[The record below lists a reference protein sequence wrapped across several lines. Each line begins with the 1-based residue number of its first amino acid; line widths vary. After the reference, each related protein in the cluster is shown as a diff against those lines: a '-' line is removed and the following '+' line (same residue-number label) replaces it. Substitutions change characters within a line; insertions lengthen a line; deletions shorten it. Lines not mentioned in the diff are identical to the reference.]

1 MVRNLLNEYKY
12 CGWGACTGVLLI
24 VDIEG
29 KRGRSGDAD
38 GCSELRCLIVW
49 VSGQTLCS
57 RIWRSFQRKNL
68 KLNTESSQQIREA
81 HEAELYVRRRKNWL
95 EREEIP
101 LTVLHYLGEAEVTGQ
116 WQFSLPQ

>member
-1 MVRNLLNEYKY
+1 MVRNLLSECKY

-24 VDIEG
+24 VDTEG
-29 KRGRSGDAD
+29 RRGGSGDAD
-38 GCSELRCLIVW
+38 GCSELRFLIVW

-57 RIWRSFQRKNL
+57 RIWRSFQRENL
-68 KLNTESSQQIREA
+68 KLNTGSSQQTREA

-101 LTVLHYLGEAEVTGQ
+101 LIVLHYLGEAEVTGQ
-116 WQFSLPQ
+116 WQFPFPQ